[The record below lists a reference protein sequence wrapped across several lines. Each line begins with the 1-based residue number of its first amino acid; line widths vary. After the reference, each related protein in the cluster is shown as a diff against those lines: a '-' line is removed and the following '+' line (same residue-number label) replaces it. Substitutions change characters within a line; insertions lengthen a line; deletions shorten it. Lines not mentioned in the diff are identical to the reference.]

1 MGAMEIIALL
11 VALVA
16 VLAAGGNGG
25 YLALLGNAATK
36 RAGTAEVS
44 SYVRGKAPVAAGAG
58 VAALLSLVL
67 VGGAPLLAIVLG
79 VVGAGLAGSQLQA
92 TRTRFAGR

>member
-1 MGAMEIIALL
+1 MEIVALL

-16 VLAAGGNGG
+16 VLAAAGNGG
-25 YLALLGNAATK
+25 YLALLGRAASQ

-44 SYVRGKAPVAAGAG
+44 RHVRGKAPVAAGAG
-58 VAALLSLVL
+58 AAALLSLVL
-67 VGGAPLLAIVLG
+67 VAGAPLLSIVLG
-79 VVGAGLAGSQLQA
+79 AVGAGLATAQLQA